1 MHSKWI
7 KRLCAL
13 LPLVGTLAALPL
25 SAKAGAV
32 SQGQQNEQ
40 RHQNHALPPT
50 PCCTFDIK
58 ASLLASSTAWR
69 RSAASAGSS
78 GLPNVHQRHE
88 ISLPCLHRPVRLNAP
103 ACAFAFWRCFFHL
116 SSLRD
121 SLILLFHFSDSL
133 MKPDLGELLQDE
145 HLLCHAVD
153 WATSLDSPTKLDT
166 GEARGWWWW
175 RLEVGDV
182 GG

>member
-88 ISLPCLHRPVRLNAP
+88 ISLPCLHRPVPRVEEKVPEKAS
-103 ACAFAFWRCFFHL
+103 RE
-116 SSLRD
+116 D
-121 SLILLFHFSDSL
+121 LLEEC
-133 MKPDLGELLQDE
+133 MGPPG
-145 HLLCHAVD
+145 
-153 WATSLDSPTKLDT
+153 
-166 GEARGWWWW
+166 
-175 RLEVGDV
+175 
-182 GG
+182 

>member
-69 RSAASAGSS
+69 RSAASAG
-78 GLPNVHQRHE
+78 
-88 ISLPCLHRPVRLNAP
+88 RPSIAGPSAP
-103 ACAFAFWRCFFHL
+103 RNQSPVPPPAGHL
-116 SSLRD
+116 SLDPLATACRFCPRPTNFLR
-121 SLILLFHFSDSL
+121 S
-133 MKPDLGELLQDE
+133 
-145 HLLCHAVD
+145 
-153 WATSLDSPTKLDT
+153 
-166 GEARGWWWW
+166 
-175 RLEVGDV
+175 
-182 GG
+182 